1 MIKGLLNAVRCSG
14 KLIGSTKRLNI
25 YQEIAEDGTKILKS
39 FDKTS
44 GKLVKL
50 IEKEIDNNNVKKTRI
65 LNLATDKYICIKA
78 VDSSA
83 QNSVKNPLVRSMSRT
98 VEDLNNG
105 QLSFSQGVEVFNPLF
120 SKEKVFAKRLDVFFD
135 AKDKNGVYKMNEY
148 FYKMGGTKVSKL
160 D

>member
-120 SKEKVFAKRLDVFFD
+120 SKEKVFAKKVDIFFD
-135 AKDKNGVYKMNEY
+135 KKDEKGQMLIKNYTYKMNG
-148 FYKMGGTKVSKL
+148 FDVCL
-160 D
+160 N

>member
-50 IEKEIDNNNVKKTRI
+50 IEKETDNNNVKKTRI
-65 LNLATDKYICIKA
+65 LNFATDKYICIKA

-120 SKEKVFAKRLDVFFD
+120 SKEKVFAKKVDIFFD
-135 AKDKNGVYKMNEY
+135 KKDEKGQMLIKNYTYKMNG
-148 FYKMGGTKVSKL
+148 FDVCL
-160 D
+160 N

>member
-14 KLIGSTKRLNI
+14 KLIGSTNRLNI

-50 IEKEIDNNNVKKTRI
+50 IEKKGINNGVKETQILNFATNKHIAIKTR
-65 LNLATDKYICIKA
+65 NL
-78 VDSSA
+78 DSKEVLAPYVLKST
-83 QNSVKNPLVRSMSRT
+83 NRSVTNLYSGEV
-98 VEDLNNG
+98 LFG
-105 QLSFSQGVEVFNPLF
+105 QTVEVFNPIMN
-120 SKEKVFAKRLDVFFD
+120 KAKNFAKRLDVFFD

-148 FYKMGGTKVSKL
+148 FYKMGGTNVSKL